1 MIDKKNI
8 TGIILAGGKS
18 SRMGSDKGLIY
29 LNGKMFVEHVIE
41 AMKPLVSDIIIVSNN
56 SKYNRFGYPRVED
69 DIKDSGPLAGL
80 YSGLKHTSAEFNLV
94 LSCDIPLI
102 KTEILEQL
110 VDTDYKSYE
119 VTQIESNSKTMPL
132 IAIYKKQCMNKCLDL
147 IEQGERR
154 LRIAVSQMKTKTILI
169 DKELDIFVLNIN
181 TKEDI
186 KDIGYAIEH

>member
-41 AMKPLVSDIIIVSNN
+41 AMKPLVDKVIIVSNN
-56 SKYNRFGYPRVED
+56 LEYDQFGYQRFED

-80 YSGLKHTSAEFNLV
+80 YSGLKYSNSEYNLV

-102 KTEILEQL
+102 KTEILEKL
-110 VDTDYKSYE
+110 MDSDYEKYD
-119 VTQIESNSKTMPL
+119 VTQIECNHKTMSL
-132 IAIYKKQCMNKCLDL
+132 IAIYKKQCLHKCLESL
-147 IEQGERR
+147 QQEELR

-169 DKELDIFVLNIN
+169 DEELDIFVKNVN
-181 TKEDI
+181 TKEDL
-186 KDIGYAIEH
+186 KDISHAIEH